1 MNRVKQ
7 VPKRRRSRAASVLQI
22 FISAA
27 PKRAA
32 LVVVLLLIAGF
43 AESIGYATLL
53 PVLSVAMGDT
63 AGQQSELQTAI
74 SHALSWFGIPL
85 DNLAILIALV
95 VACVWVKAAIMQLGN
110 VFVGNEMAQVATG
123 LRLRLID
130 TLLNVKWSYFTR
142 QPVGRFANAIS
153 NEAAR
158 AAEAYYA
165 AAMFVTTIIQ
175 SIIYLIL
182 TLVFSWQVGLLSLLI
197 GGSITWMLRPLVRMS
212 RKAGRAQTQLTQNL
226 VARLTDTL
234 TGIKPLKAMAKHV
247 RISALFAVDAKAVN
261 ETLRRQVV
269 SKQAVRNLQEPILW
283 TLSAVI
289 LLIAYRYTDVSFS
302 TLLVMGALLFR
313 TVITTNKAQQNYQ
326 MAAIAESAYWALQDT
341 IHEATGERETNAGA
355 KTPSLKR
362 ACVFDRVSFGY
373 GDKVIL
379 RDVSFEVAAGAITAV
394 TGASGAGKTTI
405 ADLILGLMS
414 PAAGTIRLDDVP
426 LAEIDIIQWREMVG
440 YVPQDVILFH
450 DTVMAN
456 VTLGD
461 AAYSPAD
468 VEAALKSVDALDF
481 VAQLPQG
488 LLTVVGERGSL
499 LSGGQRQR
507 IALARAL
514 IHRPSLVILDEAT
527 SALDPGTEA
536 AICQS
541 LKTLSAGSGLTI
553 LAISHQPAW
562 VEAADR
568 VYRLDRQQVNSQLDE
583 TPPRAAAS

>member
-1 MNRVKQ
+1 
-7 VPKRRRSRAASVLQI
+7 
-22 FISAA
+22 
-27 PKRAA
+27 
-32 LVVVLLLIAGF
+32 
-43 AESIGYATLL
+43 
-53 PVLSVAMGDT
+53 
-63 AGQQSELQTAI
+63 
-74 SHALSWFGIPL
+74 
-85 DNLAILIALV
+85 
-95 VACVWVKAAIMQLGN
+95 
-110 VFVGNEMAQVATG
+110 
-123 LRLRLID
+123 
-130 TLLNVKWSYFTR
+130 VKWSYFTR

-165 AAMFVTTIIQ
+165 AAMFVTTVIQ

-283 TLSAVI
+283 TLSAII
-289 LLIAYRYTDVSFS
+289 LLIAYRFTDVSFS

-326 MAAIAESAYWALQDT
+326 MAAIAESAYWTLQDT
-341 IHEATGERETNAGA
+341 IREATAERESNAGA
-355 KTPSLKR
+355 KAPTLKR
-362 ACVFDRVSFGY
+362 ACVFDRVSFSY

-379 RDVSFEVAAGAITAV
+379 RDVSFEVAAGSITAV

-414 PAAGTIRLDDVP
+414 PATGAIRLDDVP
-426 LAEIDIIQWREMVG
+426 ITEVDIIQWREMVG

-461 AAYSPAD
+461 AAYSAAD

-488 LLTVVGERGSL
+488 LQTVVGERGSL

-514 IHRPSLVILDEAT
+514 IHQPSLVILDEAT

-541 LKTLSAGSGLTI
+541 LKSLSASSGLTI

-568 VYRLDRQQVNSQLDE
+568 VYRLERQQVSPALEE
-583 TPPRAAAS
+583 TTPRAAAS

>member
-1 MNRVKQ
+1 M
-7 VPKRRRSRAASVLQI
+7 
-22 FISAA
+22 
-27 PKRAA
+27 
-32 LVVVLLLIAGF
+32 
-43 AESIGYATLL
+43 
-53 PVLSVAMGDT
+53 
-63 AGQQSELQTAI
+63 
-74 SHALSWFGIPL
+74 
-85 DNLAILIALV
+85 
-95 VACVWVKAAIMQLGN
+95 
-110 VFVGNEMAQVATG
+110 
-123 LRLRLID
+123 
-130 TLLNVKWSYFTR
+130 
-142 QPVGRFANAIS
+142 
-153 NEAAR
+153 
-158 AAEAYYA
+158 
-165 AAMFVTTIIQ
+165 
-175 SIIYLIL
+175 
-182 TLVFSWQVGLLSLLI
+182 
-197 GGSITWMLRPLVRMS
+197 
-212 RKAGRAQTQLTQNL
+212 
-226 VARLTDTL
+226 ARLTDTL

-283 TLSAVI
+283 TLSAII
-289 LLIAYRYTDVSFS
+289 LLIAYRFTDVSFS

-326 MAAIAESAYWALQDT
+326 MAAIAESAYWTLQDT
-341 IHEATGERETNAGA
+341 IREATAERETNAGA
-355 KTPSLKR
+355 KVPTLKR
-362 ACVFDRVSFGY
+362 ACVFDRVSFSY

-379 RDVSFEVAAGAITAV
+379 RDVSFEVAAGSITAV

-414 PAAGTIRLDDVP
+414 PAAGAIRLDDVP
-426 LAEIDIIQWREMVG
+426 LTEVDIIQWREMVG

-461 AAYSPAD
+461 AAYSAAD

-488 LLTVVGERGSL
+488 LQTVVGERGSL

-514 IHRPSLVILDEAT
+514 IHQPSLVILDEAT

-541 LKTLSAGSGLTI
+541 LKSLSASSGLTI

-568 VYRLDRQQVNSQLDE
+568 VYRLDRQQVSSALDE
-583 TPPRAAAS
+583 TTPRAAAS